1 MNNMELP
8 LSAEQKIELKRQ
20 HREIKDKRTADRL
33 KIIVMLDAGFSDT
46 EICRLLMLDEETVT
60 KWRKKFKESVSIGEF
75 LNLRY
80 EGSKCRLNEEQ
91 IVRVKEFI
99 NNNIVTK
106 SQQVILFIH
115 ESFEVKY
122 TISGIKAFLHKNGF
136 SYKQLIKFNSKSN
149 EEAQLKFI
157 NEFENIAKS
166 LDNTGSILF
175 LDGVHP
181 QHNTGSSKAWSEK
194 GKDKFIECNSG
205 RQRLNINGAYNPFT
219 HEVFIEEGEKV
230 NSENT
235 ILLLKKIEKCYSDK
249 EKIYAF
255 SDNARYY
262 KSKAVREFLATS
274 KIEIIN
280 LPPYCPNL
288 NLIERLWKFM
298 REKTINTKYFA
309 KFESFQDAIRNFF
322 ENIESFK
329 EELKTFIGLKMHVV
343 RRT

>member
-1 MNNMELP
+1 MKMNNMELP

-75 LNLRY
+75 INLRY

-230 NSENT
+230 NSENNDG
-235 ILLLKKIEKCYSDK
+235 YG
-249 EKIYAF
+249 
-255 SDNARYY
+255 
-262 KSKAVREFLATS
+262 
-274 KIEIIN
+274 
-280 LPPYCPNL
+280 NL
-288 NLIERLWKFM
+288 N
-298 REKTINTKYFA
+298 EKR
-309 KFESFQDAIRNFF
+309 FEHWA
-322 ENIESFK
+322 
-329 EELKTFIGLKMHVV
+329 
-343 RRT
+343 

>member
-1 MNNMELP
+1 MELP

-20 HREIKDKRTADRL
+20 HRQIKDKRTADRL
-33 KIIVMLDAGFSDT
+33 KIIVMLDEGFTDT
-46 EICRLLMLDEETVT
+46 QICRLLMLDEETIT
-60 KWRKKFKESVSIGEF
+60 SWRKKFKESVSVGEF

-80 EGSKCRLNEEQ
+80 EGSQSRLSEEQ
-91 IVRVKEFI
+91 IARVKEFI

-106 SQQVILFIH
+106 SKQIISFIH
-115 ESFEVKY
+115 ESFGVKY
-122 TISGIKAFLHKNGF
+122 SASGIKAFLHKNGF

-157 NEFENIAKS
+157 NEFENLSKS
-166 LDNTGSILF
+166 LDNTGSIVF
-175 LDGVHP
+175 LDGVNP
-181 QHNTGSSKAWSEK
+181 QHNTGSSKAWIEK

-219 HEVFIEEGEKV
+219 YEVFIEEGEKV
-230 NSENT
+230 NSQNT
-235 ILLLKKIEKCYSDK
+235 ILLLKKIEKSYSDK
-249 EKIYAF
+249 DKIYAF

-262 KSKAVREFLATS
+262 KSKAVQEFLATS

-298 REKTINTKYFA
+298 RKTVINTTYFA
-309 KFESFQDAIRNFF
+309 KFESFENAIRNFF
-322 ENIESFK
+322 QNINSFR